1 MSRFRLSAPALA
13 GWLVLLSLRS
23 GATVI
28 TQNFSTNPL
37 QDGWQIFGDT
47 DLFQWNST
55 NHNLAV
61 TWDSSQ
67 TNSYFYHPLGTILTR
82 NDDFSIAFDLRLND
96 IASGTHAGMTGGFE
110 IGLGFLNFGDATGTN
125 FLRGVFYP
133 IGAPIGAINLVEFD
147 YFPSGYFP
155 DFGPVS
161 ATTTPTFIATN
172 GDYAPSQYIPYEI
185 ELPTNVL
192 FHVTMTYAASN
203 QTLVT
208 ILTTNGIPFL
218 QLLDV
223 TLTDP
228 GNSEFSDADNFRVD
242 TISINSYSDAGQDPY
257 YGSSVLAHG
266 IVDNIVVTLPPP
278 PIRNLTGAFSNG
290 VGNMR
295 FLSRSNWL
303 YTLERTVDFQ
313 SWTDVSPSIPGNAAH
328 LLLQDASP
336 PTGMAFYRVR
346 ANRP

>member
-172 GDYAPSQYIPYEI
+172 GD
-185 ELPTNVL
+185 
-192 FHVTMTYAASN
+192 
-203 QTLVT
+203 
-208 ILTTNGIPFL
+208 
-218 QLLDV
+218 
-223 TLTDP
+223 
-228 GNSEFSDADNFRVD
+228 
-242 TISINSYSDAGQDPY
+242 
-257 YGSSVLAHG
+257 
-266 IVDNIVVTLPPP
+266 
-278 PIRNLTGAFSNG
+278 
-290 VGNMR
+290 
-295 FLSRSNWL
+295 
-303 YTLERTVDFQ
+303 
-313 SWTDVSPSIPGNAAH
+313 
-328 LLLQDASP
+328 
-336 PTGMAFYRVR
+336 
-346 ANRP
+346 